1 MPRAA
6 ADPSKL
12 TGLASRLSAFAT
24 ERHPLAV
31 HVALDV
37 FEAIGGHKLK
47 PRDHAAIDGLRT
59 PFRREL
65 ARRLYDALKAPEG
78 TDSTTPGISAVKRME
93 QARAELTDAFDGFLR
108 REAIAASL
116 TKTERIEILHGMA
129 LTRAVDNRLKQ
140 FFMGGEVRWGDM
152 AFQGK
157 GFRSLGQ
164 EAIYA
169 AGIRLKRG
177 PKFRGADGSWQGD
190 VVAPMIRDLGV
201 ALAMRHDAEAVRNVF
216 TAQMGKDGPP
226 MFGKDL
232 HTGDFGWGVLPATA
246 PLAIGALTS
255 SGMALAFWRERSER
269 VAVSFIGEGGSSLG
283 EWHEAINLCAAR
295 KLPAIF
301 CLENN
306 QTALSTPVGD
316 NSAVRVFADKAA
328 GYGIPGITIDGTD
341 PEAMAAAFAWAA
353 ERARAGAGPDADR
366 TGRDAHVRPRPPRR
380 HALPGQGP
388 AAVVGLPRAARRRL
402 RQQELYDFWA
412 ERDPMP
418 RYAAQA
424 RVRGRDQP
432 DRARSASR
440 RGRGDWS
447 RPRRRRSSPCRGRR
461 PQTAGVGVFANEAP
475 RTRDRGARAG
485 ASPGAAADRGPA
497 GARNRARPSTR
508 RGTRSSK
515 P

>member
-31 HVALDV
+31 HLALDV
-37 FEAIGGHKLK
+37 FEAIGGQKIK

-78 TDSTTPGISAVKRME
+78 TDSTTPGTSAVKRME
-93 QARAELTDAFDGFLR
+93 QARAELIDACDGFLR

-116 TKTERIEILHGMA
+116 TKTERIEILKGMA

-190 VVAPMIRDLGV
+190 VVAPVIRDIGI
-201 ALAMRHDAEAVRNVF
+201 ALAMRHDAEAVRNVL

-232 HTGDFGWGVLPATA
+232 HTGDFELGRAAGHGAAGDRRALARRHGPGVLARAVGARGGVVHRRRRLVARRVARGDQPVRGAEAAGDLLPREQPDRALDAGRATTRRCACSPTRRPATA
-246 PLAIGALTS
+246 FPASRSTAPIPRRSPRRSPGRPNARAPAQGPTLIEVIAMRMCGHAHHDDMLYLGKDPQPSWEYHALH
-255 SGMALAFWRERSER
+255 
-269 VAVSFIGEGGSSLG
+269 EGGY
-283 EWHEAINLCAAR
+283 ANR
-295 KLPAIF
+295 
-301 CLENN
+301 
-306 QTALSTPVGD
+306 
-316 NSAVRVFADKAA
+316 
-328 GYGIPGITIDGTD
+328 
-341 PEAMAAAFAWAA
+341 
-353 ERARAGAGPDADR
+353 
-366 TGRDAHVRPRPPRR
+366 
-380 HALPGQGP
+380 
-388 AAVVGLPRAARRRL
+388 
-402 RQQELYDFWA
+402 ELYDFWSK
-412 ERDPMP
+412 RDPLP
-418 RYAAQA
+418 RYAAKLEA
-424 RVRGRDQP
+424 EGVIKP
-432 DRARSASR
+432 DRARSHQGVGAR
-440 RGRGDWS
+440 AGGGRGAGGD
-447 RPRRRRSSPCRGRR
+447 RDAVAEAGDGRRRRVRGRS
-461 PQTAGVGVFANEAP
+461 AAHP
-475 RTRDRGARAG
+475 RRGARAG
-485 ASPGAAADRGPA
+485 AAPGAAADRGPA
-497 GARNRARPSTR
+497 ARSSRACRSTR
-508 RGTRSSK
+508 RATRSSR